1 MKRFFL
7 MNVLL
12 LINAISWAYDFEF
25 NGIYYSVISA
35 QDLTC
40 KVVKGENSYN
50 FEEMVIPEEVS
61 FSGNTLL
68 VIAIEEASFYNA
80 NIEKLVIPPSIKTIY
95 EGAFCNAHIDY
106 LQIDESREELLWTN
120 GSLTC
125 IQNQLSDNG
134 SLREVFIGRT
144 INYTNPYTSSL
155 FGNNYL
161 ETITFGSL
169 VKKVPKLAFRGYNN
183 NVTSVLLPNSITEI
197 GDYAFDGCRNLKDV
211 YWSDGLTK
219 IGKFAFDGTN
229 LEAVELPEGITE
241 IGNSAF
247 SGCKNLRTISLPES
261 LTIISSYLFS
271 SCENLLQVTIPQNIT
286 SIQSKAFKGCKL
298 DEINVQATNPP
309 IASEDSFDGITYLTA
324 SLFVPE
330 SSLSLYKST
339 NPWSNF
345 ISLSGD
351 NNSSG
356 SSNEKCAAPTIEY
369 CDGKLHFNS
378 STPNAS
384 FLYSIDNHDVAYNSI
399 SSDGTA
405 TLSGIFEVSAVAR
418 AAGYLPSEKVTQT
431 IDFKG
436 LKEIV
441 EIPVHDTLYVEKEV
455 VITDTILVERTES
468 PQQYVTIR
476 QGENGSVSYYVEGE
490 KYYSYKISVSENWAI
505 HSVSYNGE
513 DVTYMLED
521 NTYHAPLLNDDAE
534 IIVAYESIIESL
546 DIPRF
551 SQATVTGSNKTIHI
565 NNTDAGDTILIFNAD
580 GQMIKSQQSNG
591 ERIDIETMGGQYI
604 IKVKDLVVKISL

>member
-40 KVVKGENSYN
+40 KVVEGENSYN

-68 VIAIEEASFYNA
+68 VVAIESYSFYNA

-95 EGAFCNAHIDY
+95 EGAFYNAHIDY

-120 GSLTC
+120 GSLTS
-125 IQNQLSDNG
+125 IQDQLSDNG

-155 FGNNYL
+155 FGNIYL
-161 ETITFGSL
+161 ESISFGSL
-169 VKKVPKLAFRGYNN
+169 VKKVPRLAFQGYN
-183 NVTSVLLPNSITEI
+183 NVTSVSLPNCITEI

-211 YWSDGLTK
+211 DWSDSLNK
-219 IGKFAFDGTN
+219 IGEHAFRRTN

-241 IGNSAF
+241 IGNGAF
-247 SGCKNLRTISLPES
+247 SGCKNLSTVSLPKS

-271 SCENLLQVTIPQNIT
+271 SCENLLQFTIPQNIT
-286 SIQSKAFKGCKL
+286 SIQSKAFSDCKFEKIYVL
-298 DEINVQATNPP
+298 AANPP

-378 STPNAS
+378 NTPNAT
-384 FLYSIDNHDVAYNSI
+384 FLYSIDNHDVTYNSI
-399 SSDGTA
+399 SADGTA

-441 EIPVHDTLYVEKEV
+441 EIPVHDTLYVEKEI

-513 DVTYMLED
+513 DVTSMLED
-521 NTYHAPLLNDDAE
+521 NTFHAPLLNDDAE
-534 IIVAYESIIESL
+534 IIVAYESTIESL

-551 SQATVTGSNKTIHI
+551 SQATITGSNKTIHI

-604 IKVKDLVVKISL
+604 IKVEDLVVKISL